1 MLQYY
6 YAIGLYM
13 KVIIHAAVLQC
24 YIIMKVILVL
34 YKKEKSNNNSI
45 GWVLFI
51 TVNVNFFSRT

>member
-1 MLQYY
+1 
-6 YAIGLYM
+6 M